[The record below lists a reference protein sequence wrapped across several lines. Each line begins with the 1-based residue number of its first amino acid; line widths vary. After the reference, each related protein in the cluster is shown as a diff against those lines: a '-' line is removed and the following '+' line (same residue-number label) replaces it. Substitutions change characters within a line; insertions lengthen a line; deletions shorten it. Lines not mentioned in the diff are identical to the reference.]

1 MSFIKPKI
9 QDKSSLYRFM
19 SDSHTVGTEE
29 YYRNKFGDKFPDE
42 LYKYFEV
49 KARKE
54 YDEKDEEILMEQIKE
69 YRINFE
75 KQLLNELE
83 ERENENKE
91 ISDSDPDLDLSQLFI
106 CE

>member
-29 YYRNKFGDKFPDE
+29 YYKNKFGNKFPDE

-49 KARKE
+49 KARPE
-54 YDEKDEEILMEQIKE
+54 YDEKDEKTLIEQIKD
-69 YRINFE
+69 YRENYE

-83 ERENENKE
+83 EREKQYKE
-91 ISDSDPDLDLSQLFI
+91 IPEPEIDLSQLFI

>member
-29 YYRNKFGDKFPDE
+29 YYKNKFGNKFPDE

-49 KARKE
+49 KARPE
-54 YDEKDEEILMEQIKE
+54 YDEQDEKNLIEQIKD
-69 YRINFE
+69 YRENYE

-83 ERENENKE
+83 ERENEHKE
-91 ISDSDPDLDLSQLFI
+91 NPEPEIDLSQLFI

>member
-9 QDKSSLYRFM
+9 QDKNSLYRFM
-19 SDSHTVGTEE
+19 SDSHTVGTEV

-69 YRINFE
+69 YRTNYE

-83 ERENENKE
+83 KRENEHKE
-91 ISDSDPDLDLSQLFI
+91 IPEPDIDLSQLFI